1 MSSLK
6 QEPKIFLARR
16 KLMNGVGERELFFL
30 VRVRMLK
37 LLIPAPLHKI
47 NFN

>member
-16 KLMNGVGERELFFL
+16 KLMNWVGERELFFL
-30 VRVRMLK
+30 VRVRML
-37 LLIPAPLHKI
+37 LLIPAPLNKI

>member
-6 QEPKIFLARR
+6 QEPKIFLAGR
-16 KLMNGVGERELFFL
+16 KLMNWVGERELFFL
-30 VRVRMLK
+30 VRVRML
-37 LLIPAPLHKI
+37 IPAPLHKI